1 MKKFFTLI
9 SRLSIAALLSLFLL
23 FSTSYADYNSAE
35 VVQHLGN
42 KIPLNLKFLN
52 SKGDTVLLKDLVNK
66 PTVLDFC
73 YYQCLGICTPL
84 MSEIADV
91 VGRVKQEPGKDY
103 NIISISIDQNET
115 PKMAAEKKFAMLGLS
130 DKKIPEEAWTFLT
143 GDSTNIYQLT
153 DAAGFHFKRTYGG
166 FLHKGVLIF
175 LDKDGKIVQYM
186 DPSYQ
191 KTGNFRILPSTFEM
205 AISNASEGN
214 VTSTIANVL
223 KTCFSFVPKGKD
235 MFVLM
240 LVLFTGLLTVGVVIV
255 IIKKV
260 NPKKS

>member
-1 MKKFFTLI
+1 MKKIFTLI
-9 SRLSIAALLSLFLL
+9 SRLSIPALLSLFLL
-23 FSTSYADYNSAE
+23 FNTSYADYNSAE

-42 KIPLNLKFLN
+42 KIPLNLKFIN

-73 YYQCLGICTPL
+73 YYKCVGICTPL

-91 VGRVKQEPGKDY
+91 VGRVKQNPGEDY
-103 NIISISIDQNET
+103 NIISISVDQNET
-115 PKMAAEKKFAMLGLS
+115 PKMAAEKKVAMLGLS
-130 DKKIPEEAWTFLT
+130 ERKIPDEAWAFLT
-143 GDSTNIYQLT
+143 GDSTNIYKLT
-153 DAAGFHFKRTYGG
+153 DLTGFHFKRTYGG

-186 DPSYQ
+186 NPSYQ
-191 KTGNFRILPSTFEM
+191 KSSSFRILPSAFEM
-205 AISNASEGN
+205 AISNASKGN
-214 VTSTIANVL
+214 ITSTIANLL
-223 KTCFSFVPKGKD
+223 KTCYSFVPKGKD
-235 MFVLM
+235 MFVMM
-240 LVLFTGLLTVGVVIV
+240 LVLFTGLLTVGAVVI